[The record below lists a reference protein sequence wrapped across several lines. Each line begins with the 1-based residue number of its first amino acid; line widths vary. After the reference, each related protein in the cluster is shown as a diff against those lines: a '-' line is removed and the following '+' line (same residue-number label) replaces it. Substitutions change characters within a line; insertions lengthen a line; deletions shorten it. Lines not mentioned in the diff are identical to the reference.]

1 MGARLLCAR
10 LRMGVGTASRKR
22 TTRMNQGMGIA
33 NERLS
38 VLKIIA
44 YREHSFRSTPL
55 TLVVQTF
62 FCHFHCTSIH
72 GALSFVSS
80 STGQTA

>member
-22 TTRMNQGMGIA
+22 KTRMNQGMGIA

-38 VLKIIA
+38 ALKIIA
-44 YREHSFRSTPL
+44 Y
-55 TLVVQTF
+55 QGTF
-62 FCHFHCTSIH
+62 FSVNSAHSRCTNIL
-72 GALSFVSS
+72 LSLSLY
-80 STGQTA
+80 